1 MSHPH
6 HFAPKLTRGD
16 FKFSEIFQWDN
27 FVNIGLPLV
36 IGGTVIAIPISVI
49 FYLGVLAIMRFRQA
63 KKAQRKSEMVAEKMG
78 EEAVSEITD
87 KAWEQP

>member
-1 MSHPH
+1 
-6 HFAPKLTRGD
+6 
-16 FKFSEIFQWDN
+16 
-27 FVNIGLPLV
+27 V

-63 KKAQRKSEMVAEKMG
+63 KKAQRKSEMVAEKME
-78 EEAVSEITD
+78 EEAVPEITD